1 MARNVYLK
9 MKSLDEARAIVRE
22 RLVPLQSLAAETI
35 PVPEAVGRV
44 LAEPVF
50 AVISAPNYHAAAM
63 DGVAVKAETTYGAS
77 ESQPRDAFGR
87 AAGLL
92 RQHRQRPARWHRRGD
107 HDRKRPGHRR
117 AARRHRGA
125 GLPLAARAPGRRGH
139 RRHRVALR
147 PPPPDHALLRGG
159 AA

>member
-9 MKSLDEARAIVRE
+9 MKSLDEGAPRSSATAW
-22 RLVPLQSLAAETI
+22 LPLQRLSAETV

-50 AVISAPNYHAAAM
+50 AAISAPSYHAAAM

-77 ESQPRDAFGR
+77 ESQPQDACGR

-92 RQHRQRPARWHRRGD
+92 RQHRQRPAR
-107 HDRKRPGHRR
+107 
-117 AARRHRGA
+117 
-125 GLPLAARAPGRRGH
+125 RAPTRSS
-139 RRHRVALR
+139 
-147 PPPPDHALLRGG
+147 
-159 AA
+159 